1 MIPTWMLLPKPSAAK
16 HLAKDIIE
24 LWSTTKSSKAPKL
37 WLWVV
42 IFTPTAE
49 MFEDWD
55 VEPTQEGFEEYVIQE
70 FLDEMWWELSNKSAN
85 TPMDY
90 VDLDTLD
97 ENIEFDW
104 GEYDE

>member
-1 MIPTWMLLPKPSAAK
+1 MTTR
-16 HLAKDIIE
+16 IE
-24 LWSTTKSSKAPKL
+24 LKRVCITYRKH
-37 WLWVV
+37 VV
-42 IFTPTAE
+42 FTPTAE

-55 VEPTQEGFEEYVIQE
+55 VEPTQEGFEEYVVQE

-90 VDLDTLD
+90 VDLDTLN

-104 GEYDE
+104 GEEDDC